1 MEHKPVMVE
10 EVITGLNLKANDN
23 VIDCTFGRGGHTRE
37 FLRATAPSGKVLA
50 VDVDERAFTEGLGEI
65 ASADRARII
74 PVSDNFRNLAA
85 VAVKFGWDKAD
96 AVFLDLG
103 VSSPMFDDPS
113 YGLSFRGEAP
123 LDMRFNKKIQ
133 TLTAADVVN
142 RWPEKQIQTILK
154 DFADEFRAAG
164 LARAIVEKRRTKEIK
179 TTADLVEIIQSVYRW
194 RGGKI
199 HPATKTFQ
207 ALRMAV
213 NDELGALQAVLP
225 ETIRLLRKGGH
236 LGALSFHSKEDRLIK
251 IFLRECERAGEIRR
265 LHKHVIRATRA
276 ECLKNPRARSAKLR
290 LIEKL

>member
-1 MEHKPVMVE
+1 MVE
-10 EVITGLNLKANDN
+10 EVVTGLRLKANDK

-37 FLRATAPSGKVLA
+37 FLKATTPSGRVLA
-50 VDVDERAFTEGLGEI
+50 IDTDERAFAEGLSEMNQE
-65 ASADRARII
+65 DRARVI
-74 PVSDNFRNLAA
+74 PVPDNFRNLTDVAA
-85 VAVKFGWDKAD
+85 RAGWSEAD

-133 TLTAADVVN
+133 TLTAAEIVN

-154 DFADEFRAAG
+154 DFADEFRALA

-179 TTADLVEIIQSVYRW
+179 TTADLVEIIQSVYRG

-213 NDELGALQAVLP
+213 NDELGALEAVLP
-225 ETIRLLRKGGH
+225 QAIQLLKSGGRLGI
-236 LGALSFHSKEDRLIK
+236 LSFHSKEDRLVK
-251 IFLRECERAGEIRR
+251 LFLRECERAEEIRR

-276 ECLKNPRARSAKLR
+276 ECLSNPRSRSAKLR